1 MAVRL
6 AVTLGATTLLTIGA
20 VTVGA
25 ATKGSDKNE
34 ITTDTAAESS
44 DPGTSGT
51 MPTREPVP
59 ASTSTTDSTSADVS
73 LPPPSTTSSQP
84 ADEGGD
90 EADAENCLYTLNS
103 DEFDDS
109 FDYSVS
115 DSLNPDLLQLS
126 ARPINAF
133 DSSEL
138 PPVCQT
144 GAGES
149 EAVLHFCTRA
159 DPLPQHRIDADVTRP
174 GRGNPDYV
182 IVEQTKGSKPLEWS
196 IKPASIDFCD
206 AAPEIHPAGKK
217 GTDRRAHV

>member
-1 MAVRL
+1 MAVR
-6 AVTLGATTLLTIGA
+6 VGRATRGP
-20 VTVGA
+20 
-25 ATKGSDKNE
+25 DKNK
-34 ITTDTAAESS
+34 IRTDAGAGPTA
-44 DPGTSGT
+44 PGTPGT
-51 MPTREPVP
+51 TPPRGPVP
-59 ASTSTTDSTSADVS
+59 APTSTTDSAAADVP

-217 GTDRRAHV
+217 